1 MGLLVSLIG
10 YLTCICRFMD
20 WQRTTVLPLQEMLGQ
35 VCHSAP
41 AIIIIVYLR
50 ICLAIILPCSPAA
63 LLGLCSM

>member
-1 MGLLVSLIG
+1 
-10 YLTCICRFMD
+10 MD